1 MNGITVIKAKT
12 TIAILVLLVA
22 SFVVICSTVEDS
34 DASSSDY
41 RFSGELMESLSSSN
55 GINDVTID
63 TVWSKENV
71 RGYAVAGEYIYAS
84 FKTGDLQK
92 IEIKTGQVVKTVP
105 TGKDSGV
112 DYVSVGDNY
121 VLDPASGNVYDL
133 DLNKLY
139 SLGTSSDQGY
149 YDDGYWYVVKADKTC
164 TCFSAKDEDK
174 SSADNVQSQKW
185 SQKFFF
191 YIDSFTLTVSLAFGD
206 KCLFYPGIGES
217 DTAKRIV
224 YSVNKAT
231 GDLKDSFEMTEIQ
244 STFWNSG
251 FIQCFDDTVIVT
263 THWDSMFAPPRLGD
277 DYKTIFLIDVGSDG
291 KFKSDTAK
299 YWSNGYN
306 DSYGS
311 CMIVVGG
318 LGFAQTGLSFKVF
331 DMKDG
336 KIKATTD
343 VDSRL
348 GKTYS
353 NIAVAAGDDGFV
365 RGYVSPAGAPNP
377 LSPVDGLI
385 CFEYNK
391 KTGDIRSF
399 DIKVGTP
406 QTDNTN
412 PIKIGPNGE
421 VIFAKN
427 DGKLYCI
434 TSTIQPSSGFDMP
447 IWAIVLIVLLV
458 IAVIAAVFF
467 VRKKKSSIDG

>member
-1 MNGITVIKAKT
+1 
-12 TIAILVLLVA
+12 
-22 SFVVICSTVEDS
+22 
-34 DASSSDY
+34 
-41 RFSGELMESLSSSN
+41 
-55 GINDVTID
+55 
-63 TVWSKENV
+63 
-71 RGYAVAGEYIYAS
+71 
-84 FKTGDLQK
+84 
-92 IEIKTGQVVKTVP
+92 
-105 TGKDSGV
+105 
-112 DYVSVGDNY
+112 
-121 VLDPASGNVYDL
+121 
-133 DLNKLY
+133 
-139 SLGTSSDQGY
+139 
-149 YDDGYWYVVKADKTC
+149 
-164 TCFSAKDEDK
+164 
-174 SSADNVQSQKW
+174 
-185 SQKFFF
+185 
-191 YIDSFTLTVSLAFGD
+191 
-206 KCLFYPGIGES
+206 
-217 DTAKRIV
+217 
-224 YSVNKAT
+224 
-231 GDLKDSFEMTEIQ
+231 
-244 STFWNSG
+244 
-251 FIQCFDDTVIVT
+251 
-263 THWDSMFAPPRLGD
+263 
-277 DYKTIFLIDVGSDG
+277 
-291 KFKSDTAK
+291 
-299 YWSNGYN
+299 
-306 DSYGS
+306 
-311 CMIVVGG
+311 MIVVGG